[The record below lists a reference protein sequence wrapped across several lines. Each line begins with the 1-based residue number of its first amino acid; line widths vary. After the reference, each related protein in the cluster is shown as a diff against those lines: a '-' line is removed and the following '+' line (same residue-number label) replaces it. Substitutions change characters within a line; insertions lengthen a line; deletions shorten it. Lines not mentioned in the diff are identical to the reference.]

1 MSKQLYLLRHA
12 KSAWDDPSLD
22 DCDRVLNERG
32 RRDAPAMGAA
42 LGESMQPMSV
52 RVSPAQRAQLTLAG
66 LQDGWPDLRQC
77 EHPTVEALYTFAS
90 ADLVAYIREQDDA
103 EQALFLLGHN
113 PGLTG
118 LVNWVCDR
126 AVIDNLP
133 TAGFAHL
140 SLDIDSW
147 AELQAGCGQLTRHL
161 FPRDLSFHG

>member
-1 MSKQLYLLRHA
+1 MSKELYLLRHA
-12 KSAWDDPSLD
+12 KSDWDDPSLD
-22 DCDRVLNERG
+22 DRDRVLNERG
-32 RRDAPAMGAA
+32 RRNAPAMGAA

-77 EHPTVEALYTFAS
+77 EHQVVEALYTFAS
-90 ADLVAYIREQDDA
+90 GDLVDYIREQDDA
-103 EQALFLLGHN
+103 EPALFLLGHN

-118 LVNWVCDR
+118 LVNWVCGET
-126 AVIDNLP
+126 VIANLP

-147 AELQAGCGQLTRHL
+147 PELQAGCGRMARSLY
-161 FPRDLSFHG
+161 PRDLMG